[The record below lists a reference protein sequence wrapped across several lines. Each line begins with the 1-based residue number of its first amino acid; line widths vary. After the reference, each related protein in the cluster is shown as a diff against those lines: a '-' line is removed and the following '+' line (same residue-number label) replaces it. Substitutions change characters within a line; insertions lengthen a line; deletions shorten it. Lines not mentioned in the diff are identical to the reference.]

1 MSLCSPARSISRPAF
16 RTGLPISLVLVLVAV
31 LLAGCGS
38 ADFSERL
45 AVHYERAESVREPLD
60 VSLNEAMRIQQR
72 FVDRIRGDSARVIGY
87 KAGLTSATLQETFGM
102 DRPVRGTLL
111 DVMMLRSGA
120 ALPASFGAVP
130 RAEGDLM
137 VRVGSSAIN
146 EAESDS
152 ALLAGL
158 DAVVPFLELPDL
170 LFAEDVPV
178 DGPTLVAIN
187 VGARRGVVGP
197 ATPLPPG
204 QQGYDLLASI
214 RVELRSEADGV
225 ITEGTSSA
233 LLGHP
238 LEVVRWI
245 RNSLRREGEELE
257 PGMLLSL
264 GSITDL
270 VPVEAGQTLRA
281 RYTGISPDTV
291 EISVSFE

>member
-1 MSLCSPARSISRPAF
+1 MLFWSSPRRTVRSAA
-16 RTGLPISLVLVLVAV
+16 RTGFPIVFAV
-31 LLAGCGS
+31 LFAGVLLPGCAS
-38 ADFSERL
+38 DDLSERL
-45 AVHYERAESVREPLD
+45 AVHYERAEAVRQPLD
-60 VSLNEAMRIQQR
+60 LSLDEALRIQQR
-72 FVDRIRGDSARVIGY
+72 FVEQIRGDSARVIGY
-87 KAGLTSATLQETFGM
+87 KAGLTSPAVQETFDM
-102 DRPVRGTLL
+102 DQPVRGTLL
-111 DVMMLRSGA
+111 DVMMLRSGV

-158 DAVVPFLELPDL
+158 DAVIPFLELPDL

-204 QQGYDLLASI
+204 QEGYELLRSI
-214 RVELRSEADGV
+214 HVELHSEADGL
-225 ITEGTSSA
+225 ITEGASRA

-238 LEVVRWI
+238 LEVVRWM

-270 VPVEAGQTLRA
+270 VPVRAGQTLRA
-281 RYTGISPDTV
+281 SYTGISSDTV